1 MCQSSSII
9 AAGIAMGT
17 PLNTDS
23 FLMSSDTNAQLFDCI
38 DALTFALV
46 PDEAEEDCVSTR
58 LQRFAETLGI
68 LAEAADANALPGL
81 IDLSAVLVD
90 RLSAAA
96 EDEARQERTCDLL
109 AQFPLLLMDYVATP
123 TDASATEALIAFLQ
137 ADEWQTAMADEEV
150 EMLRMLLLPP
160 LDFADEPE
168 ISADAEAVE
177 PALQSDLVQSVA
189 DTPGSEMDS
198 ADVDPGLREVDQ
210 TPSIPVPDIAPE
222 QIDQADA
229 PAASAASI
237 DVVFDADTPQG
248 VSTDML
254 ALAVDALEQ
263 NFAGLG
269 ESLALTAD
277 PNPEQRRLGWEQLS
291 EELDRMAGGAE
302 AVGLTVLGNLLLGAH
317 ALVGT
322 WQERS
327 DEAATAMAVA
337 LATLPD
343 VLRGYLCAPT
353 RVPQAESLVGF
364 LRDLDVD
371 SQLELDWSALTGA
384 LMHLEFCEPE
394 AVEAEE
400 RVVLATAEDVSL
412 TPPDDINQEL
422 LEGLLTELPIQTGA
436 FTEAVQRIAS
446 GHGRISDIDN
456 AKRAAHTL
464 KGAANTVGIKGIA
477 NLTHYLEDILIALA
491 DHSAFPNLGLSQT
504 LAYAADCLEVMSEA
518 LVGTGDAP
526 DDAVNVLQDV
536 LNWANRIDDQG
547 IEIAAAEHPSAADV
561 DSGHDADTD
570 APHARHDQAVAPVLR
585 VPSNLVDEQLRL
597 VGESMTSTAQIQNR
611 LESAMQQLRSV
622 NEQNELLRQLVNELE
637 DLVDLRGLAMP
648 QPVVEDTG
656 FDLLELDQYGEL
668 HTVTRRL
675 VEVTTDASEMTHGAQ
690 DHLSQLN
697 ELVGLQSRLHLAS
710 QDAVLRARM
719 VAVSSVVSRLQRAV
733 RQAGRLLDKE
743 VDLVI
748 KGAETLVDG
757 NVLNDL
763 VDALMHVLRNAVDH
777 GIEMPQERQS
787 AGKDPIGHIEMSF
800 KREGDL
806 IIVSCRDDGQ
816 GLDIDT
822 IRRVALRRNLIGAN
836 DMLTDDQVARLIL
849 AGGFSTRD
857 EATQV
862 SGRGIG
868 LDAVHA
874 MVEDLKGSIAL
885 RSEPGRGLTVE
896 IRLPT
901 TLLSAQ
907 ALLIRLHGTTLA
919 VTTRGIEEIHF
930 LTQDQLQRVG
940 SQLAYRHGDQ
950 LYDALRLADLLN
962 VGNGDTSSKPEQALL
977 LVRMTSGVSKAVL
990 VEEIAESRSLVVKKL
1005 GPYVAHIGGVIG
1017 ATILGDGSVAPVVD
1031 LPDLL
1036 RVGQRVEISGDP
1048 RGSRLGVELEDRKAD
1063 VPGVRTALV
1072 VDDSISARRTTAQ
1085 LFRDA
1090 GFEVRT
1096 AIDGLDAV
1104 AALDRLVP
1112 DIIMTDLEMPRMNG
1126 LELTSHI
1133 RARSETKEV
1142 PIVMITSRSTEKHR
1156 HQAQVK
1162 GVDIYLTKPFNSDDL
1177 MRQIGALVGR

>member
-1 MCQSSSII
+1 MD
-9 AAGIAMGT
+9 
-17 PLNTDS
+17 TDS
-23 FLMSSDTNAQLFDCI
+23 LLTSSDTNAQLFDCI

-46 PDEAEEDCVSTR
+46 PDEAAEECLSTR
-58 LQRFAETLGI
+58 LQRFTEALGI

-81 IDLSAVLVD
+81 IDVSAVLAD
-90 RLSAAA
+90 RICAAA
-96 EDEARQERTCDLL
+96 EDEARQERMCDLL
-109 AQFPLLLMDYVATP
+109 ARFPLLLMDYVVTP

-137 ADEWQTAMADEEV
+137 ADDWQTAMADEDV
-150 EMLRMLLLPP
+150 EMLRMLLCSPP
-160 LDFADEPE
+160 DFADDPE
-168 ISADAEAVE
+168 MSADAEALDSE
-177 PALQSDLVQSVA
+177 LQSDLVQSLVGA
-189 DTPGSEMDS
+189 RESETDSVEVEPSLREAAPTPSTTVSDS
-198 ADVDPGLREVDQ
+198 TPDQTDGADV
-210 TPSIPVPDIAPE
+210 
-222 QIDQADA
+222 
-229 PAASAASI
+229 SAANPVSI
-237 DVVFDADTPQG
+237 DVVFDADSPQQ
-248 VSTDML
+248 VSADIL

-269 ESLALTAD
+269 EALALTAD
-277 PNPEQRRLGWEQLS
+277 ASPEQRRLGWEQLS
-291 EELDRMAGGAE
+291 DELDRMAGGAE
-302 AVGLTVLGNLLLGAH
+302 VVGLTVLGKLLLGAH

-322 WQERS
+322 WQDRA

-343 VLRGYLCAPT
+343 VLRGHLCAPT
-353 RVPQAESLVGF
+353 RRPQAESLVAF

-371 SQLELDWSALTGA
+371 SQLDLDWSALAGA
-384 LMHLEFCEPE
+384 LTHLEFCEPE
-394 AVEAEE
+394 TGEAEE

-491 DHSAFPNLGLSQT
+491 DHSALPHLGLSQT

-518 LVGTGDAP
+518 LVGAGDAP

-536 LNWANRIDDQG
+536 LNWANRIDAQG
-547 IEIAAAEHPSAADV
+547 IEVAVAERPSAADA
-561 DSGHDADTD
+561 DSGPNDAD

-585 VPSNLVDEQLRL
+585 VPSTLVDEQLRL

-611 LESAMQQLRSV
+611 LEFAMQQLRSV
-622 NEQNELLRQLVNELE
+622 NAQNELLRQLVNELE

-648 QPVVEDTG
+648 QPVIEDTG

-690 DHLSQLN
+690 DHLNQLN
-697 ELVGLQSRLHLAS
+697 DLVGLQSRLHLAS

-748 KGAETLVDG
+748 KGAETFVDG

-777 GIEMPQERQS
+777 GIEMPQERQA
-787 AGKDPIGHIEMSF
+787 AGKDPVGHIEMSF

-816 GLDIDT
+816 GLDIDN
-822 IRRVALRRNLIGAN
+822 IRRVALRRNLIGTS
-836 DMLTDDQVARLIL
+836 DLLSDDQVARLIL
-849 AGGFSTRD
+849 AAGFSTRD

-874 MVEDLKGSIAL
+874 MVEELKGSIAL
-885 RSEPGRGLTVE
+885 HSEPGRGLTVE

-907 ALLIRLHGTTLA
+907 ALLVRLRGTVLA
-919 VTTRGIEEIHF
+919 VTTRGIDEIHF

-940 SQLAYRHGDQ
+940 AQLAYRHGDQ
-950 LYDALRLADLLN
+950 LYDALRLGDLLN
-962 VGNGDTSSKPEQALL
+962 VGDGKTSPKPEQALL
-977 LVRMTSGVSKAVL
+977 LVRMSSGASKAVL

-1005 GPYVAHIGGVIG
+1005 GPYVGRIGGVIG
-1017 ATILGDGSVAPVVD
+1017 ATILGDGSVAPVID

-1036 RVGQRVEISGDP
+1036 RVGQPVEAAGDP
-1048 RGSRLGVELEDRKAD
+1048 RGSRLGLGVEREDMGAAG

-1133 RARSETKEV
+1133 RARAETKEV